1 MNIQDVERTI
11 NSQLILIE
19 QQKKTDKKQ
28 DEVIQQLKEN
38 QTALTDF
45 FNKMIEASKQKSI
58 TPGITLKTP
67 TLEKPEIFFTPS
79 KETAPST

>member
-1 MNIQDVERTI
+1 MREP
-11 NSQLILIE
+11 LIK

-45 FNKMIEASKQKSI
+45 FTEMIEASKQKSI

-67 TLEKPEIFFTPS
+67 TREKPEIVFTPS